1 MKTEAAE
8 MTIEEFREFI
18 KTIDEDTVVSVTIVK
33 EEATDG
39 RE

>member
-1 MKTEAAE
+1 MNKEAAE

-33 EEATDG
+33 EESADG

>member
-18 KTIDEDTVVSVTIVK
+18 KTIIILITNSIC
-33 EEATDG
+33 G
-39 RE
+39 IW